1 MVSTKLEK
9 ALLTFLP
16 PNLPVDGF
24 YSSLTHGSHQR
35 PLAWSKRNMAIVPSW
50 VPDKRAPGLMN
61 PSIRMLSLLMCAE
74 GKARLWDT
82 AMEDI
87 SMFHGQSILTHILW
101 NHSGNFFASID
112 EKGKIAIWA
121 NKKYLNTWLPIYT
134 VEMHNP
140 VICCEWINPD
150 RMYVATEDPSGE
162 GVRYGRE
169 RTIWS
174 RNSLALVLL
183 TSDGQLVAIHK
194 PNGHYFTHIVTS
206 LPPRSGT
213 EDQIS
218 SRISHGAMISDAMD
232 GIQLATHC
240 CNSLPSTVNVYQI
253 HLRFTP
259 EVMFRCDAKAIL
271 YLSNPLT
278 GQGSLMAPSVLH
290 HLQWLPKTSSK
301 PFSIAVALADRNVVD
316 EGSNDLATTVHYRS
330 QIVVWDMV
338 VKVVSFHSAFHDL
351 STRRSD
357 ANTGQAGLTFVVAGE
372 HQFMDK
378 FVSTMTCIQRTR
390 ELVVGFSDGSIVGL
404 DSQSGGGLSLAKRT
418 HLSGFSGS
426 KVRSPP
432 VTLHSSPN
440 GLCLMVLYLCGRI
453 STLNLVPPKV
463 AAIAAETSATEATAA
478 AAAAAATATA
488 VAAPM
493 DVETLA
499 QIAILAIVNEWDYTD
514 VIAKVTMVTR
524 STNDPMLA
532 DRLLERM
539 FRSLPR
545 IAGAEESTMNDCAFL
560 PQTSL
565 LRRMLAFQ
573 MVLFQSLP
581 NKRVQFRATSALLQL
596 FSLGEIF
603 MGSCT
608 SDPTTLAAH
617 MDLGPLS
624 SSSSS
629 AAGST
634 TTPTTTTPPMTQP
647 PLQSSPKAVHGH
659 QQQHLTQLKFDK
671 DTVWSLLPLA
681 GWTLELCT
689 VLFRELAMFLNIK
702 KSHQESRSR
711 AASQDFS
718 MLMMALASPG
728 GGLAGG
734 SSTTTTTAAAAAMAA
749 AATTA
754 AATAAT
760 TASHPAHTPTI
771 LCLLYHARARRTL
784 RNLLTLIEQYH
795 LYLKNREQ
803 LYMRVIKT
811 GGPVEATPGGV
822 GGGVAGAVS
831 AELQGMTIAEAFA
844 MREIQIT
851 TLFQHVDSL
860 VTRCPLKIGVVKSFL
875 RDLGNIGPGSRPGNS
890 AGSGGGAGHG
900 TGPNANL
907 PATGGGAGSTAA
919 GGQDGTAIWQ
929 EQSVL
934 VKGVVPPAVVA
945 PSPSPSLSA
954 VSTMAGTAAAATTTT
969 TTTTTLAQ
977 ARTELQMMTRRY
989 PTLWEMNRL
998 MFATIHWLDLE
1009 PAPAI
1014 VYPTRISRRQ
1024 KLAAI
1029 HPSRSRMDAVATIR
1043 NRMAGAAAAAA
1054 AAGGGGI
1061 GGRPGGP
1068 STYSSR
1074 HYNVPTPQ
1082 PTPDIQMGPQS
1093 SYMGSRSNSISSGPK
1108 TGGGYTESPA
1118 ELPLGQQSNA
1128 TQPFAQAFARR
1139 ASTMAAGGPGPLD
1152 AVAPPSVPAAATTPA
1167 FGSVGALSFWGQEH
1181 RFDGWSE
1188 NDNAG
1193 RGGERGDGDDNDDD
1207 DDGDDDDDDEEEKDD
1222 SENAGGG
1229 RGVYCQ
1235 VKSPGEGGDAWE
1247 DDGYVDLQQI
1257 ESADGL
1263 ESDGGDDEVGE
1274 EEDEDDEDEEEVTGD
1289 AERRATGAQPALGE
1303 DIELPSVVATTTAV
1317 SESQGREGGV
1327 RSANGRRATS
1337 SSSSRPLANG
1347 MLFFSAKAQEVATR
1361 TLPAWTVF
1369 ARLETAQILDDE
1381 RNVVRGVLLS
1391 SGNGGGGPA
1400 SMSSPYQLS
1409 FEAYFDEMSRVEA
1422 QSRKRQLGVDWI
1434 RKSKRYKTS
1443 NARGRRCIRC
1453 LQMTT
1458 TTGGGGAGAS
1468 GGGGGGGGGGG
1479 PAVGSTAL
1487 VPPQTPGATGPLGP
1501 GGLAGQDITAK
1512 TLWYH
1517 NYDRSCICGGM
1528 WLEL

>member
-1 MVSTKLEK
+1 M
-9 ALLTFLP
+9 
-16 PNLPVDGF
+16 
-24 YSSLTHGSHQR
+24 
-35 PLAWSKRNMAIVPSW
+35 
-50 VPDKRAPGLMN
+50 DKGC

-183 TSDGQLVAIHK
+183 TSDGQ
-194 PNGHYFTHIVTS
+194 
-206 LPPRSGT
+206 
-213 EDQIS
+213 
-218 SRISHGAMISDAMD
+218 
-232 GIQLATHC
+232 
-240 CNSLPSTVNVYQI
+240 I

-316 EGSNDLATTVHYRS
+316 EGSSDLATTVHYRS
-330 QIVVWDMV
+330 QVVVWDMV

-351 STRRSD
+351 STRRND
-357 ANTGQAGLTFVVAGE
+357 ANTGQAGLVSLNVTWCKLLTFVVAGE

-418 HLSGFSGS
+418 HISGFSGS

-453 STLNLVPPKV
+453 STLSLVPPKV
-463 AAIAAETSATEATAA
+463 AAIAAETSATEA
-478 AAAAAATATA
+478 AAAATANV

-617 MDLGPLS
+617 MDLGPS

-629 AAGST
+629 SAAAGST

-734 SSTTTTTAAAAAMAA
+734 SPTTTTTTAAAAAMAA

-875 RDLGNIGPGSRPGNS
+875 RDLGNIGPGSRAGNS
-890 AGSGGGAGHG
+890 AGSGGAGHG
-900 TGPNANL
+900 TGPNASL

-954 VSTMAGTAAAATTTT
+954 VSTMAGTAAAATTT

-1061 GGRPGGP
+1061 GGRAGGP

-1082 PTPDIQMGPQS
+1082 PTPDIQMGPQG

-1152 AVAPPSVPAAATTPA
+1152 AVAPPSVPAAATTPS
-1167 FGSVGALSFWGQEH
+1167 FGGVGALSFWGQEH
-1181 RFDGWSE
+1181 RFDGWNE

-1257 ESADGL
+1257 ESADGQ

-1274 EEDEDDEDEEEVTGD
+1274 EEDEDDEDEDEATGD

-1303 DIELPSVVATTTAV
+1303 DIELPSAVATTTAV

-1391 SGNGGGGPA
+1391 SGNGGSGPA

-1468 GGGGGGGGGGG
+1468 GGGGGGGGG